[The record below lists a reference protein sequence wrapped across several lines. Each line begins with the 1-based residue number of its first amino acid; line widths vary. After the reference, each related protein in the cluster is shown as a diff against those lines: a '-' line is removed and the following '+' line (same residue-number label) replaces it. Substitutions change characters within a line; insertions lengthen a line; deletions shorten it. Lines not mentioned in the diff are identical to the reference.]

1 MDAKALDRGE
11 AIAALGGLVLLL
23 SLFLDWYSLGDKY
36 ASINGCHG
44 PNAGCTGWSALTIL
58 RFFLIL
64 VAVAPGVLAWVIIRG
79 HALSWPRGELTA
91 VFALSGL
98 TFIIFRGLVDKPGSP
113 SGQITIDF
121 GWFIALLGG
130 LLILAGS
137 IFRARESATRRKPP
151 GIL

>member
-36 ASINGCHG
+36 AAINSCHG
-44 PNAGCTGWSALTIL
+44 PNTGCTGWSALTIL
-58 RFFLIL
+58 RFFLII
-64 VAVAPGVLAWVIIRG
+64 VAIAPAVLAWIIIRG

-113 SGQITIDF
+113 SGQITIDV